1 MQIHVVRPG
10 ESLWGISRM
19 YNVAFETVQ
28 EANQLPEASRLVV
41 GQTLVIPFEG
51 RLHWVMPGES
61 VWEISQ
67 RYGVPFDYI
76 LRLNNLP
83 LSAVLPIGFP
93 LYIDRPDPVKP
104 AVDIGAYLDPGI
116 TGEESTAVVNEIGEY
131 LTYLQLFSYHLNRDG
146 TLTSLDD
153 DQSIINTAYDNNVV
167 PLMVITNIEDGE
179 FSTELASAV
188 LQDEQRR
195 NRLLDES
202 IAIMQE
208 KGFLGIDFDLEYV
221 GAQNREAYNELMR
234 EARLR
239 LDEYGYLL
247 SSALAPQVEAGMTG
261 DLYEGHDYAVHGE
274 LADFVFLMTYEWGYT
289 RSPPQAVAPVDQVR
303 RVIEYALTLMPA
315 DKIMLGMPLYGY
327 DWALPFVEGET
338 RADPLDHQQA
348 VALALQYNAAIEFD
362 ETAQSPYFTY
372 YDEEGVEHEVWF
384 EDARTVQAKFNMIKE
399 YGLRGMFYWV
409 LGWEF
414 PQNWLLIEE
423 NFTVNKRV

>member
-1 MQIHVVRPG
+1 MQIHVVQPG
-10 ESLWGISRM
+10 ESLWGIGQM
-19 YNVAFETVQ
+19 YNVPFETIRD
-28 EANQLPEASRLVV
+28 ANQIPEASRLVV

-67 RYGVPFDYI
+67 RYGVPFDFI

-83 LSAVLPIGFP
+83 LSAVLPVGFP
-93 LYIDRPDPVKP
+93 LYIDRPVPMKPV
-104 AVDIGAYLDPGI
+104 VDVGAYLNPDI
-116 TGEESTAVVNEIGEY
+116 TGDESTSVVNEAGEY
-131 LTYLQLFSYHLNRDG
+131 LTYLQLFSYQMNRDG
-146 TLTSLDD
+146 TLTPMD
-153 DQSIINTAYDNNVV
+153 DQAIINTAYENRVV
-167 PLMVITNIEDGE
+167 PLMVITNIEDGA

-188 LQDEQRR
+188 LQDEERR
-195 NRLLDES
+195 NRLLDE
-202 IAIMQE
+202 ALEIMQE

-221 GAQNREAYNELMR
+221 GAENREAYNEMMR
-234 EARLR
+234 EARVR

-247 SSALAPQVEAGMTG
+247 SSALAPKVEPGMTG

-274 LADFVFLMTYEWGYT
+274 LADFVFLMTYEWGY
-289 RSPPQAVAPVDQVR
+289 SGGPPRAVAPVDQVQ
-303 RVIEYALTLMPA
+303 RVIEYALTLIPS

-327 DWALPFVEGET
+327 DWTLPFVQGET
-338 RADPLDHQQA
+338 QAEAIDHQQA
-348 VALALQYNAAIEFD
+348 LQLALRYNAAISFD

-372 YDEEGVEHEVWF
+372 YDETGAQHEVWF

-423 NFTVNKRV
+423 NFTVNKRL

>member
-10 ESLWGISRM
+10 ESLWGIGRM
-19 YNVAFETVQ
+19 YNVPFETIRD
-28 EANQLPEASRLVV
+28 ANQIPEASRLVV

-83 LSAVLPIGFP
+83 LSAVLPAGFP
-93 LYIDRPDPVKP
+93 LYIDRPVPMKPV
-104 AVDIGAYLDPGI
+104 VDVGAYLNPDI
-116 TGEESTAVVNEIGEY
+116 TGDNSTAMVNEIGEY
-131 LTYLQLFSYHLNRDG
+131 LTYLQLFSYHMNRDG
-146 TLTSLDD
+146 TLTSME
-153 DQSIINTAYDNNVV
+153 DQAIINTAYENRIV
-167 PLMVITNIEDGE
+167 PLMVITNIEDGA
-179 FSTELASAV
+179 FSTELASEV
-188 LQDEQRR
+188 LQDEERR
-195 NRLLDES
+195 NRLLDEAL
-202 IAIMQE
+202 AIMQE

-221 GAQNREAYNELMR
+221 GAKNREAYNELMR
-234 EARLR
+234 EARVR

-247 SSALAPQVEAGMTG
+247 SSALAPKVEPGMTG

-274 LADFVFLMTYEWGYT
+274 LADFVFLMTYEWGY
-289 RSPPQAVAPVDQVR
+289 SGGPPRAVAPVDQVQ
-303 RVIEYALTLMPA
+303 RVIEYALTLIPS

-327 DWALPFVEGET
+327 DWTLPFVQGET
-338 RADPLDHQQA
+338 QAEAIDHQQA
-348 VALALQYNAAIEFD
+348 LQLALRYNAAISFD

-372 YDEEGVEHEVWF
+372 YDETGAQHEVWF

-409 LGWEF
+409 LSWEF

-423 NFTVNKRV
+423 NFTVNKRL